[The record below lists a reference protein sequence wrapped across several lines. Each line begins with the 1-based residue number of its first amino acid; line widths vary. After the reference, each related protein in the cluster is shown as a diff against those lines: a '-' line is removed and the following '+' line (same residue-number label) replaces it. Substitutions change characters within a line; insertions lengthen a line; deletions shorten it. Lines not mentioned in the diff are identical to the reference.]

1 MLPYLLNPVA
11 FKLGPITVHWYGII
25 LAFGA
30 LVGLLLA
37 IREGRRFGIPS
48 EFFMDLMLIG
58 APTAIIC
65 ARIYYVIFEWENY
78 RDNPIDVIKIWEGG
92 IAIHGALIGAVL
104 AGIYY
109 CRKKGYGFWRIAD
122 IAAPSLIIGQMI
134 GRWGNFMNQE
144 AHGGPVDEAFLRE
157 TLHIP
162 NFIVDH
168 MYIQGVYYHP
178 TFLYESI
185 WNLAGFLVLLLLRRA
200 PFLRA
205 GELFFSYL
213 IWYSFGRFFIEGLRT
228 DSLAFDGPAGLESF
242 MHALWAPMTLIFGD
256 AGELTGGN
264 IRTAQFISLL
274 LIVLSGLLIAL
285 RRVTGMAHEK
295 YKDPI
300 RPEGAIDK

>member
-144 AHGGPVDEAFLRE
+144 AHGGPVDEAFLRN

-162 NFIVDH
+162 DFIVDN
-168 MYIQGVYYHP
+168 MYIDGVYYHP

-185 WNLAGFLVLLLLRRA
+185 WNLAGFVLLILLRRA
-200 PFLRA
+200 SFLRA

-228 DSLAFDGPAGLESF
+228 DSLAFDGPVWLEAL
-242 MHALWAPMTLIFGD
+242 MNALWAPMTLLFGP
-256 AGELTGGN
+256 AGDLAGGN

-274 LIVLSGLLIAL
+274 LILLAVLLIIL
-285 RRVTGMAHEK
+285 RRVTGMAHER

-300 RPEGAIDK
+300 RQTI

>member
-1 MLPYLLNPVA
+1 MLPYLLDPVA

-144 AHGGPVDEAFLRE
+144 AHGGPVDEEFLRN

-162 NFIVDH
+162 DFIVNH
-168 MYIQGVYYHP
+168 MYINGVYYHP

-185 WNLAGFLVLLLLRRA
+185 WNLAGFVLLILLRRA
-200 PFLRA
+200 SFLKA

-228 DSLAFDGPAGLESF
+228 DSLAFDGPVWLETF
-242 MHALWAPMTLIFGD
+242 MNALWAPMTLLFGP

-274 LIVLSGLLIAL
+274 LILLAILFIIL
-285 RRVTGMAHEK
+285 RRVTGMAHER

-300 RPEGAIDK
+300 RQTV